1 MDIVF
6 IGVYLNCLLYYFQLE
21 QEFELI
27 LHSSETMK
35 TFEAAWKTWEPAI
48 ISYAKTSRKVSLQEF
63 SETGDENEG

>member
-27 LHSSETMK
+27 MHSSETMK
-35 TFEAAWKTWEPAI
+35 TFELPGRLGNQPLLATQ
-48 ISYAKTSRKVSLQEF
+48 KTSRKEF